1 MDALFENL
9 ERCREDDDMY
19 LLKAREILRQNIFG
33 SNNLFNGRFDYSSQ
47 EFSVPKSLFVLLRM
61 IVEGININ
69 SEPSYAANHAALSL
83 AQLIE
88 FNSVKRKGRETTIC
102 RRHTL
107 SRETPL
113 LVYLGLIV
121 HSKTRMKIIIE
132 KLAKLGLSITYNRIS
147 EIQELVMK
155 QEVEQFDEIGLVC
168 PKNLNPKIFT
178 TAAIDKHRPQFDFIN
193 CIKPLSWG
201 VRFSTSVFC

>member
-69 SEPSYAANHAALSL
+69 SEPSHAANHAALSL

-88 FNSVKRKGRETTIC
+88 FNGVKRKGRETAIC

-113 LVYLGLIV
+113 PVYLGLMV

-178 TAAIDKHRPQFDFIN
+178 TAAIDKPQPQFDFIN
-193 CIKPLSWG
+193 CIKPLSWDAH
-201 VRFSTSVFC
+201 FSTSIFC

>member
-1 MDALFENL
+1 
-9 ERCREDDDMY
+9 
-19 LLKAREILRQNIFG
+19 
-33 SNNLFNGRFDYSSQ
+33 
-47 EFSVPKSLFVLLRM
+47 M

-83 AQLIE
+83 AQL
-88 FNSVKRKGRETTIC
+88 ETKIR

-113 LVYLGLIV
+113 LVYLGLMV

-147 EIQELVMK
+147 EIQEFVMK

-193 CIKPLSWG
+193 CIKPLSWD

>member
-1 MDALFENL
+1 MDVLFENL
-9 ERCREDDDMY
+9 ERCREDDDMH
-19 LLKAREILRQNIFG
+19 LLKAREILRQDLFG

-47 EFSVPKSLFVLLRM
+47 ESSVPKSLFVLLRM

-88 FNSVKRKGRETTIC
+88 FNSVKRKGRETAIC
-102 RRHTL
+102 HRHTL

-113 LVYLGLIV
+113 LVYLGLMV
-121 HSKTRMKIIIE
+121 HSKTRM
-132 KLAKLGLSITYNRIS
+132 KLGLSITYNRIS

-193 CIKPLSWG
+193 CIKPLSWDA
-201 VRFSTSVFC
+201 RFSTSIFC

>member
-1 MDALFENL
+1 MDVLFENL
-9 ERCREDDDMY
+9 ERCREDDDMH
-19 LLKAREILRQNIFG
+19 LLKAREILRQDLFG

-47 EFSVPKSLFVLLRM
+47 ESSVPKSLFVLLRM
-61 IVEGININ
+61 TVEGININ

-88 FNSVKRKGRETTIC
+88 FNSVKRKGRETVIC

-113 LVYLGLIV
+113 LVYLGLMV
-121 HSKTRMKIIIE
+121 HSKIRM
-132 KLAKLGLSITYNRIS
+132 KLGLSITYNRIS

-193 CIKPLSWG
+193 CIKPLSWDA
-201 VRFSTSVFC
+201 RFSTSIFC

>member
-1 MDALFENL
+1 MDVLFENL
-9 ERCREDDDMY
+9 ERCREDDDMH
-19 LLKAREILRQNIFG
+19 LLKAREILRQDLFG

-47 EFSVPKSLFVLLRM
+47 ESSVPKSLFVLLRM

-88 FNSVKRKGRETTIC
+88 FNSVKRKGRETAIC

-113 LVYLGLIV
+113 LVYLGLMV

-132 KLAKLGLSITYNRIS
+132 KLAKLGLSITI
-147 EIQELVMK
+147 V
-155 QEVEQFDEIGLVC
+155 
-168 PKNLNPKIFT
+168 
-178 TAAIDKHRPQFDFIN
+178 
-193 CIKPLSWG
+193 
-201 VRFSTSVFC
+201 

>member
-69 SEPSYAANHAALSL
+69 SEPSHAANHAALSL

-88 FNSVKRKGRETTIC
+88 FNGVKRKGRETAIC

-113 LVYLGLIV
+113 LVYLGLMV

-178 TAAIDKHRPQFDFIN
+178 TAAIDKPQPQFDFIN
-193 CIKPLSWG
+193 CIKPLSWDAH
-201 VRFSTSVFC
+201 FSTSIFC

>member
-1 MDALFENL
+1 MDVLFENL
-9 ERCREDDDMY
+9 ERCREDDDMH
-19 LLKAREILRQNIFG
+19 LLKAREILRQDLFG

-47 EFSVPKSLFVLLRM
+47 ESSVPKSLFVLLRM

-88 FNSVKRKGRETTIC
+88 FNSVKRKGRETAIC

-113 LVYLGLIV
+113 LVYLGLMF
-121 HSKTRMKIIIE
+121 HSKIRM
-132 KLAKLGLSITYNRIS
+132 KLGLSITYNRIS

-193 CIKPLSWG
+193 CIKPLSWDA
-201 VRFSTSVFC
+201 RFSTSIFC